1 MSLFSQK
8 KKSPVWIQKTH
19 YLRADEFI
27 CSACG
32 CKAKKAYKKCP
43 RCGAQISK
51 VKYDPSW
58 VDEAEFVDMMFDD

>member
-1 MSLFSQK
+1 M
-8 KKSPVWIQKTH
+8 
-19 YLRADEFI
+19 RADEFI
-27 CSACG
+27 SSAGG